1 MCCKTITQLHAVADL
16 GNLLQIGRLRL
27 YHDKINT
34 KQLLMPYLVEG
45 VEIIERVLFA
55 LLSLALPVH
64 RLLVLLRLLLH
75 PLSQS

>member
-1 MCCKTITQLHAVADL
+1 
-16 GNLLQIGRLRL
+16 
-27 YHDKINT
+27 
-34 KQLLMPYLVEG
+34 MPYLVEG